1 MILKYENLWFCFAV
15 SSWLNVLAFAADL
28 EDLRKVLNS
37 YICVDQFGQPRAAP
51 LLLGYQPLIGSFLEG
66 PIVPRSQETPI
77 EPPVFY
83 VAQPTSDIPQVDHPD
98 LVPTGEVSE
107 MALPVDIFEVIGKK
121 SKGASSSKSKG
132 KVKQVVPP
140 RRSRRVIYE
149 TIAPEQK
156 KSGEELSSV
165 QVAEQSELPQ
175 IMEEVETEQVEN
187 LVPRSKRAR
196 VMTEQTD
203 LPSSSSSAE
212 IWALKM
218 TVVGDSMTTSHTVFD
233 TSDVEFSARVA
244 QALTRAS
251 CLPGDN
257 QVWENMSSGR
267 MF

>member
-1 MILKYENLWFCFAV
+1 
-15 SSWLNVLAFAADL
+15 
-28 EDLRKVLNS
+28 
-37 YICVDQFGQPRAAP
+37 
-51 LLLGYQPLIGSFLEG
+51 
-66 PIVPRSQETPI
+66 
-77 EPPVFY
+77 
-83 VAQPTSDIPQVDHPD
+83 VAQPTTDIPQVDHPD

-107 MALPVDIFEVIGKK
+107 MAPPVDIFEVIGNK

-132 KVKQVVPP
+132 KVKQVVSP
-140 RRSRRVIYE
+140 RKSRRVIYE
-149 TIAPEQK
+149 TITPEQK

-175 IMEEVETEQVEN
+175 IVEEVETEQVED

-203 LPSSSSSAE
+203 LPSSSSSTE

-218 TVVGDSMTTSHTVFD
+218 TVVGDPVTTSHTVFN

-244 QALTRAS
+244 QALTRAF

>member
-1 MILKYENLWFCFAV
+1 M
-15 SSWLNVLAFAADL
+15 
-28 EDLRKVLNS
+28 
-37 YICVDQFGQPRAAP
+37 
-51 LLLGYQPLIGSFLEG
+51 
-66 PIVPRSQETPI
+66 
-77 EPPVFY
+77 
-83 VAQPTSDIPQVDHPD
+83 
-98 LVPTGEVSE
+98 
-107 MALPVDIFEVIGKK
+107 
-121 SKGASSSKSKG
+121 
-132 KVKQVVPP
+132 
-140 RRSRRVIYE
+140 
-149 TIAPEQK
+149 
-156 KSGEELSSV
+156 

-218 TVVGDSMTTSHTVFD
+218 TMVRDSMTTSHIVFD

-257 QVWENMSSGR
+257 QVWENMSSSR